1 MSKETSIIDRVIAVF
16 IFILAST
23 SATLIPFI
31 IMVTLNHQEWL
42 AITISS
48 ILILLLCL
56 AVRNRSRAAFYGSL
70 CGYAFFLINAL
81 KLAIEN

>member
-16 IFILAST
+16 IFLLAST
-23 SATLIPFI
+23 SATLIPFM
-31 IMVTLNHQEWL
+31 IMFTLHHQEWL

>member
-1 MSKETSIIDRVIAVF
+1 MSKETSIIDIVIVVF

-23 SATLIPFI
+23 SSALIPFT
-31 IMVTLNHQEWL
+31 IMFTLHHQEWL
-42 AITISS
+42 ALTISS

-81 KLAIEN
+81 KLAMEN

>member
-1 MSKETSIIDRVIAVF
+1 MSKETSIIDSVIAVF

-23 SATLIPFI
+23 SATLIPFT
-31 IMVTLNHQEWL
+31 IMFALHHQEWL

-70 CGYAFFLINAL
+70 CGYTFFLINAL
-81 KLAIEN
+81 KFVIEN